1 MSKIEKISSDL
12 ENLRIKLNILIAEK
26 KDLLDPEIIIA
37 SQMLDSAL
45 NRYHKVI
52 IKKMSK

>member
-12 ENLRIKLNILIAEK
+12 ENLRIKLDILITEK

-37 SQMLDSAL
+37 SQILDSAL
-45 NRYHKVI
+45 NQYHKVI
-52 IKKMSK
+52 SEKMTK